1 MNMDFERKLAIPM
14 EVKEMYPLT
23 GKMDKVVE
31 EKRAQI
37 QAVFEG
43 RSDKLLLIIGPCSA
57 DNEESVIDYIG
68 RLCPVQEKVKD
79 KILIVPRIYTNK
91 PRTTGDGYKGMLHQP
106 DPSGKP
112 DMFKGIIATRHL
124 HMRAVSETG
133 FVCADEMLYPENYQY
148 LDDLLG

>member
-1 MNMDFERKLAIPM
+1 MFGKRKNQSEKIKYRVKNMNMDFERKLAIPM

-57 DNEESVIDYIG
+57 DNEESVSDYIG
-68 RLCPVQEKVKD
+68 RLSPVQEKVC
-79 KILIVPRIYTNK
+79 LAS
-91 PRTTGDGYKGMLHQP
+91 GDSPIMC
-106 DPSGKP
+106 PSSR
-112 DMFKGIIATRHL
+112 FT
-124 HMRAVSETG
+124 
-133 FVCADEMLYPENYQY
+133 
-148 LDDLLG
+148 

>member
-1 MNMDFERKLAIPM
+1 MFGKRKNQSEKIKYRGKNMNMDFERKLAIPM

-23 GKMDKVVE
+23 GNMDKVVE

-68 RLCPVQEKVKD
+68 RLSPVQEKVKD
-79 KILIVPRIYTNK
+79 KILIVPRIYTK
-91 PRTTGDGYKGMLHQP
+91 
-106 DPSGKP
+106 
-112 DMFKGIIATRHL
+112 
-124 HMRAVSETG
+124 
-133 FVCADEMLYPENYQY
+133 
-148 LDDLLG
+148 